1 MGFIQRFFIGR
12 NGSDQLNLALIG
24 AALASNLLSRF
35 MFRGL
40 FETLSYVLMFL
51 WIFRMISRNLERR
64 QRENAWFLQLIR
76 RGGAKGT
83 RTTTQTHRAKAPKD
97 KANFRY
103 LKCPNCKQELRVPKG
118 KGNIK
123 ITCSKC
129 GQVFYQKV

>member
-1 MGFIQRFFIGR
+1 MGFIQRFFVGR
-12 NGSDQLNLALIG
+12 NGSDQLNLALLGVGI
-24 AALASNLLSRF
+24 ACNLLSRF

-40 FETLSYVLMFL
+40 LSALFYVAVFL

-76 RGGAKGT
+76 RGGAKGP
-83 RTTTQTHRAKAPKD
+83 RTTQTRKAKAPKD

-103 LKCPNCKQELRVPKG
+103 LKCPGCKQELRVPKG